1 MDILSLI
8 WLVFFP
14 IIFAII
20 LMLPIIP
27 SHQVKVRR
35 LAKWFASLH
44 FIYSLFFLLQF
55 DSSLYGLSFEKE
67 LTIGSISWL
76 KNLGIS
82 LKFAVDG
89 ISLLLVVSIIFFVL
103 VALFMSKMH
112 IRSKHKLYYSMV
124 FLLEASILGVFCAKD
139 MFMFFVFW
147 ELSLI
152 PIYFL
157 VSQWGDDGA
166 RRVAMQFTILSF
178 CANMFLFFGM
188 LLIYYYNFAVSD
200 VLTANIYA
208 LNMDDGLYP
217 SWFRIMVF
225 ANFLFAFIVR
235 IPLVPFH
242 NWYPYMQKKSVAP
255 VNILLA
261 GLLVSSGVYGLLR
274 FNLQVFPEEFKL
286 FAPILLLWGVINMIY
301 GAGLSV
307 MQNDVKKMLAY
318 AHISSTGF
326 ILLGLAT
333 LDKTGFDGA
342 IFLLVA
348 SSFTF
353 IALYSVVASI
363 VFRTKT
369 SCMISLGG
377 LGTVM
382 PKCLYLSLIVCFNAI
397 GIPFFMTFVPKLM
410 IISGAIFSNLEQ
422 QLMVKIVAFV
432 AVVFVGVSAGYIMYF
447 FYKVFCSVLLEQ
459 WKKVKDLSPQEVGVL
474 SSLCLI
480 MLYLGVSPMSIIQI
494 YQSVS
499 GIILDVFQV

>member
-1 MDILSLI
+1 MDFLSLI
-8 WLVFFP
+8 WLVFLP
-14 IIFAII
+14 IVFAII
-20 LMLPIIP
+20 LILPIIP

-35 LAKWFASLH
+35 LAKWLAFSH
-44 FIYSLFFLLQF
+44 FVYSLCFLLQF
-55 DSSLYGLSFEKE
+55 DASLYGLSFEKE
-67 LTIGSISWL
+67 LTILNASWL

-89 ISLLLVVSIIFFVL
+89 MSLLLVISTIFFVL
-103 VALFMSKMH
+103 ISLFMSKMH
-112 IRSKHKLYYSMV
+112 IRNKHKLYYSMV
-124 FLLEASILGVFCAKD
+124 FLLEASILGIFCAKD

-157 VSQWGDDGA
+157 VSQWGADDA
-166 RRVAMQFTILSF
+166 RRYAMQFTILSF

-217 SWFRIMVF
+217 AWFRIMIF
-225 ANFLFAFIVR
+225 ANFIIAFIVR

-242 NWYPYMQKKSVAP
+242 NWYPYIQMNAVAP

-261 GLLVSSGVYGLLR
+261 GLLMSSGVYGLIR

-286 FAPILLLWGVINMIY
+286 FAPILMFWSLVNMIY
-301 GAGLSV
+301 GACLSI

-318 AHISSTGF
+318 AQISTIGF
-326 ILLGLAT
+326 VLLGLST

-342 IFLLVA
+342 VFLLIA
-348 SSFTF
+348 GSFTF
-353 IALYSVVASI
+353 IALYTVIASV

-369 SCMISLGG
+369 SYIVSLGG
-377 LGTVM
+377 LGQVM
-382 PKCLYLSLIVCFNAI
+382 PKCLYLSLIICLNAI
-397 GIPFFMTFVPKLM
+397 GIPFFMTFVPKVM
-410 IISGAIFSNLEQ
+410 IISGTIFSNLEQ
-422 QLMVKIVAFV
+422 QLIVKIATVIAILIILI
-432 AVVFVGVSAGYIMYF
+432 SAGYFMYF

-459 WKKVKDLSPQEVGVL
+459 WKKIKDLSPQEVGIL

-480 MLYLGVSPMSIIQI
+480 MLYFGINPMSIIHI

-499 GIILDVFQV
+499 GIILYVFQV